1 MFPNEE
7 ILKQISYRTSRS
19 SGSGGQN
26 VNKVETK
33 VEAFVTVDSLECFTE
48 VQRTT
53 IHAKCA
59 NRINSLGELAVTC
72 SEKRS
77 QLQNKK
83 LATEKLLTLLEN
95 ALKPVRKR
103 KPTTVPRAVDRKRL
117 ELKKENSEKKQ
128 RRGFKP

>member
-1 MFPNEE
+1 MFPSEE
-7 ILKQISYRTSRS
+7 IQTQIAYRTSKS

-33 VEAFVTVDSLECFTE
+33 VEAFVNIHSLECLTE
-48 VQRTT
+48 EQRIT
-53 IHAKCA
+53 IQAKCA
-59 NRINSLGELAVTC
+59 NRINSLGEFSVTC

-77 QLQNKK
+77 QLQNRK
-83 LATEKLLTLLEN
+83 LATEKLLTLLET
-95 ALKPVRKR
+95 ALRPVRKR

-117 ELKKENSEKKQ
+117 ELKKENAEKKQ

>member
-1 MFPNEE
+1 M
-7 ILKQISYRTSRS
+7 SYRTSRS

-33 VEAFVTVDSLECFTE
+33 VEAYVNIASLECFTE
-48 VQRTT
+48 EQQTT
-53 IHAKCA
+53 ILSKCA
-59 NRINSLGELAVTC
+59 NRVNSLGELSVTC

-83 LATEKLLTLLEN
+83 LASEKLLDLIEK

-103 KPTTVPRAVDRKRL
+103 KPTTVPLAVDRKRL
-117 ELKKENSEKKQ
+117 ERKKENSEKKQ